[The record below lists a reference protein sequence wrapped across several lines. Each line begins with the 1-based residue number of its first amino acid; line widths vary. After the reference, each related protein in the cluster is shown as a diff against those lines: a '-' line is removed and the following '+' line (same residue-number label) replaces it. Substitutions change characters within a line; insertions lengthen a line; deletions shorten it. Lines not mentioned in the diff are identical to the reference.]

1 MSASSVFASRNRQI
15 LKPNVMR
22 IIDISHRKTDSE
34 HTSPS
39 ADVQCACRQ
48 VSINPT
54 YSRQSS
60 DIINRQPRCARQSF
74 TCKAIARAEIRPQPY
89 PDSWQ
94 R

>member
-1 MSASSVFASRNRQI
+1 MNPSSVLASRNRQI

-34 HTSPS
+34 HTSLS
-39 ADVQCACRQ
+39 AGAQCACCQ

-54 YSRQSS
+54 YSQQSS
-60 DIINRQPRCARQSF
+60 DIINRQPRRARQSF
-74 TCKAIARAEIRPQPY
+74 TYKAIAPEQIRPQTV
-89 PDSWQ
+89 S